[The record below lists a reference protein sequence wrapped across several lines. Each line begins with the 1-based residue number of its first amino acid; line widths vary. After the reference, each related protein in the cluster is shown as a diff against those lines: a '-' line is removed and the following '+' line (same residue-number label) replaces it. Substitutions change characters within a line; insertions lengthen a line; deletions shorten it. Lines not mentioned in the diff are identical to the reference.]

1 MQKHVL
7 SQKDVREFK
16 NKIKM
21 LYNIDINAN
30 KIEIGK
36 DKKRVFYFLDDVLC
50 FFDDK
55 LIPTLCFL
63 QKNDINM
70 PWVKIDEGAVKAIVR
85 GADLYAP
92 GVLESSGNLM
102 PGSLIVVK
110 ARQGQPVAV
119 MMGTGEMIEALS
131 SRKGKVATSLHWIG
145 DEVWNMC
152 KSKT

>member
-7 SQKDVREFK
+7 SQKDMREFK

-63 QKNDINM
+63 
-70 PWVKIDEGAVKAIVR
+70 
-85 GADLYAP
+85 
-92 GVLESSGNLM
+92 
-102 PGSLIVVK
+102 
-110 ARQGQPVAV
+110 
-119 MMGTGEMIEALS
+119 
-131 SRKGKVATSLHWIG
+131 
-145 DEVWNMC
+145 
-152 KSKT
+152 